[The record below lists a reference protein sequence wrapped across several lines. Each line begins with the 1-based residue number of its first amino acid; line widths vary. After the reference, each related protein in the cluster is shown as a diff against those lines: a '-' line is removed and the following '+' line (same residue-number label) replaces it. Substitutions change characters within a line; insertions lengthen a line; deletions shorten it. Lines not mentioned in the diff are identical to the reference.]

1 MREVTLS
8 VPDMKC
14 GGCVASVTEAL
25 EAVEGVSSVE
35 TSLDTKESQVI
46 VEEQVTDDQLTEAVK
61 GSGFS
66 ASIQA

>member
-25 EAVEGVSSVE
+25 EGLDGTSTVE
-35 TSLDTKESQVI
+35 TSLETKRSQV
-46 VEEQVTDDQLTEAVK
+46 VAEDAVTDADLIASVK
-61 GSGFS
+61 SAGFD
-66 ASIQA
+66 ATVVA